1 MSALIPSPAGQPPPV
16 LSTRGTV
23 EGFYGPPW
31 PHAERMSHLEFS
43 ARVGLNAYVY
53 APKNDPYHRAR
64 WRHRYPAPDLARL
77 AELAETARTL
87 GIRFTYAISPGLSM
101 RFAEEVDYQALA
113 AKAAQL
119 HDAGV
124 DSFAL
129 FFDDVPAELTRPE
142 EVDRWPGAGAAGAA
156 HGETCTRFVAE
167 FLTPRGIREPLLVCP
182 TDYAGVEETAYR
194 RRFAATA
201 PPDIVVAWTGHDIVV
216 GEVSRSD
223 IDKAAASYQ
232 RRLMLWDNFPVND
245 FEPSRLF
252 LGPLTGRTTELAG
265 SPLAGVL
272 ANPMIQAVPS
282 RIPLMSVADWARDP
296 DGYDPAASA
305 RRALDAAAGAGAEH
319 LAPLVGVCGSW
330 PPSAEPDAELARAV
344 ADTLAGRPGAA
355 GVLTGRL
362 TGLARACR
370 AAAEPEP
377 LVAALRPWLV
387 AGADMA
393 AAGLAAVRLLDTAT
407 ADAVEETRRALARA
421 ESHYADVLRVVVPP
435 FVREVLDRTGQ
446 PDPGP
451 AGQAERDAAGR
462 PARAKGRPVALLV
475 TGERRTAG
483 DEAVAALLGERG
495 YAVCRRHAPGPDEVA
510 AASLVVVTRGAD
522 GPAIEAVAHAGAPL
536 LAWHG
541 LVPLGLARH
550 SEVLLARDR
559 VRIVDPADPAAAGLA
574 DVVSV
579 YRGPAK
585 LTVAEVG
592 PDAQIVALVVDE
604 NRPALFRYPRGARLP
619 DGTVAPAPRVGVF
632 LGADGLAPWLMTAD
646 GRALVVAALDAC
658 AARGR
663 PAPDAGERPDAV
675 ATGPAAN
682 RQRGASQPEDL
693 PRVPEVSL

>member
-1 MSALIPSPAGQPPPV
+1 MSAYIPSPAGQPPPA

-31 PHAERMSHLEFS
+31 SHAERLAHLEFS
-43 ARVGLNAYVY
+43 ARIGLNAYVY

-77 AELAETARTL
+77 AELAETARAL

-101 RFAEEVDYQALA
+101 RFAEEVDYRALA
-113 AKAAQL
+113 EKAAQL
-119 HDAGV
+119 YDAGV
-124 DSFAL
+124 TSFAL

-182 TDYAGVEETAYR
+182 TDYAGVEETPYR

-201 PPDIVVAWTGHDIVV
+201 PPDVTVAWTGHDIVV
-216 GEVSRSD
+216 GEISRSD
-223 IDKAAASYQ
+223 IDRASASYR
-232 RRLMLWDNFPVND
+232 RRLVLWDNFPVND

-265 SPLAGVL
+265 SPLVGVL
-272 ANPMIQAVPS
+272 TNPMIQAVPS
-282 RIPLMSVADWARDP
+282 RIPLLSVADWARDP
-296 DGYDPAASA
+296 DGYDPATSA
-305 RRALDAAAGAGAEH
+305 RRALATVAGAGAEH
-319 LAPLVGVCGSW
+319 LAPLIRVCDSW
-330 PPSAEPDAELARAV
+330 PPSAEPDAELVRAV
-344 ADTLAGRPGAA
+344 GDTLAGRPGAA
-355 GVLTGRL
+355 DVLTGRL

-370 AAAEPEP
+370 AATEPEP

-407 ADAVEETRRALARA
+407 TDAGEETRRALARA
-421 ESHYADVLRVVVPP
+421 ESHYADVLRSVVPP

-446 PDPGP
+446 AQPGLP
-451 AGQAERDAAGR
+451 GQAERDADGQA
-462 PARAKGRPVALLV
+462 ARADGRPVALLV

-483 DEAVAALLGERG
+483 DEAFTALLGERG
-495 YAVCRRHAPGPDEVA
+495 YAVRRHHAPGPDEVA

-522 GPAIEAVAHAGAPL
+522 GPAIEAVARADAPL

-559 VRIVDPADPAAAGLA
+559 VRIVDPADPGAAGLD
-574 DVVSV
+574 DVVPV

-604 NRPALFRYPRGARLP
+604 NRPALFRYPPGARLP
-619 DGTVAPAPRVGVF
+619 DGTSAPAPRVGVF
-632 LGADGLAPWLMTAD
+632 LGADGLAPWLMTAE

-658 AARGR
+658 AARSRPVSAAGEQPAAVAGR
-663 PAPDAGERPDAV
+663 PGG
-675 ATGPAAN
+675 T
-682 RQRGASQPEDL
+682 SQPENL

>member
-1 MSALIPSPAGQPPPV
+1 MSAPTSSPAPPAA

-31 PHAERMSHLEFS
+31 SHAERLAHLEFS

-77 AELAETARTL
+77 AELAETARAL

-101 RFAEEVDYQALA
+101 RFAEEVDYRALA
-113 AKAAQL
+113 EKAAQL
-119 HDAGV
+119 HDVGV

-167 FLTPRGIREPLLVCP
+167 FLTPRGISEPLLVCP

-194 RRFAATA
+194 RRFAASA
-201 PPDIVVAWTGHDIVV
+201 PADVVVAWTGHDIVV

-223 IDKAAASYQ
+223 IDRASASYQ
-232 RRLMLWDNFPVND
+232 RRLLLWDNFPVND

-265 SPLAGVL
+265 APLVGVL
-272 ANPMIQAVPS
+272 TNPMIQAVPS

-296 DGYDPAASA
+296 AGYDPAASA
-305 RRALDAAAGAGAEH
+305 GRALATVAGAGAEH
-319 LAPLVGVCGSW
+319 LAPLIRVCGSW
-330 PPSAEPDAELARAV
+330 PPSAEPDAELVRAV
-344 ADTLAGRPGAA
+344 GDTLAGRPGAVD
-355 GVLTGRL
+355 VLTGRL
-362 TGLARACR
+362 TGLARACG

-377 LVAALRPWLV
+377 LVAALRPWLA

-393 AAGLAAVRLLDTAT
+393 AAGLAAVRLLDTAST
-407 ADAVEETRRALARA
+407 DAVEETRRALARA
-421 ESHYADVLRVVVPP
+421 ESHYADVLRSVVPP
-435 FVREVLDRTGQ
+435 FVREVLDRIGQ
-446 PDPGP
+446 EEPEPG
-451 AGQAERDAAGR
+451 GQAGRDAAGR
-462 PARAKGRPVALLV
+462 AAGADGRPMVLLV

-483 DEAVAALLGERG
+483 DEALAALLGERG
-495 YAVCRRHAPGPDEVA
+495 YAVRRQHAPGPDALA

-522 GPAIEAVAHAGAPL
+522 APAIEAVARAGVPL

-559 VRIVDPADPAAAGLA
+559 VRIVDPTDPAAAGLD
-574 DVVSV
+574 DVVRV

-619 DGTVAPAPRVGVF
+619 DGTFAPAPRVGVF
-632 LGADGLAPWLMTAD
+632 LGADGLAPWLMTTE

-658 AARGR
+658 GVPGGATPAGQR
-663 PAPDAGERPDAV
+663 PGAV
-675 ATGPAAN
+675 ATGPAAT
-682 RQRGASQPEDL
+682 RHDGTSQPEDL
-693 PRVPEVSL
+693 PRVPQVSL

>member
-1 MSALIPSPAGQPPPV
+1 MSALIPSPAGQPPPA

-31 PHAERMSHLEFS
+31 SHAERMAHLEFS

-87 GIRFTYAISPGLSM
+87 GVRFTYAISPGLSM

-119 HDAGV
+119 HDVGV

-167 FLTPRGIREPLLVCP
+167 FLAPRGIREPLLVCP

-201 PPDIVVAWTGHDIVV
+201 PPDVVVAWTGHDIVV

-223 IDKAAASYQ
+223 IDKASASYQ

-265 SPLAGVL
+265 SPLVGVL

-282 RIPLMSVADWARDP
+282 RIPLMSVADWAREP
-296 DGYDPAASA
+296 DRYDPAASG
-305 RRALDAAAGAGAEH
+305 RRALDAVAGAGAEH

-330 PPSAEPDAELARAV
+330 PPSAEPDAELVRAV
-344 ADTLAGRPGAA
+344 ADTLAGRPDAA

-370 AAAEPEP
+370 AAAEPEL

-407 ADAVEETRRALARA
+407 ADAVEDTRRALARA
-421 ESHYADVLRVVVPP
+421 ESHYADVLRAVVPP
-435 FVREVLDRTGQ
+435 FVREVLDRTVQ
-446 PDPGP
+446 ADPGP
-451 AGQAERDAAGR
+451 AGQAERY
-462 PARAKGRPVALLV
+462 PARRAARADGRPVALLV

-559 VRIVDPADPAAAGLA
+559 VRIVDPADPAAAGLD
-574 DVVSV
+574 DVVTV

-604 NRPALFRYPRGARLP
+604 NRPALFRYPRGARLA

-632 LGADGLAPWLMTAD
+632 LGADGLAPWLMTAE

-658 AARGR
+658 AAPGR
-663 PAPDAGERPDAV
+663 SASAAGERP
-675 ATGPAAN
+675 GPAAH
-682 RQRGASQPEDL
+682 RQRGTSQPEDL